1 MRVTRLELQ
10 AFGPFKN
17 KEIIDFDK
25 FGEEGL
31 FLISG
36 QTGSGKTSI
45 FDAISYAL
53 FDSSSTG
60 DRNEGMLRYS
70 GADLDTNTYVKLS
83 FVYRGKAYTIERY
96 PEYLRNKLR
105 GQGTT
110 LSKKSVELK
119 LPDGQYINGV
129 NEVNAYI
136 KDLLGINKDQF
147 NQIMMLAQGKFMKFI
162 KASNDDKA
170 KLFREIFATEKFNR
184 LEQNIREK
192 FSKINSDLSVL
203 MTSKENTIENFIVD
217 SEQYDKFIEV
227 KLSSSQDLID
237 FMHKYRDT
245 QETEIVKLA
254 EKIDEESNIISKDQ
268 ALLDKVYTYIE
279 TKDKLLKAIEDL
291 EKIKLDFE
299 DSRKE
304 YEELYKKEKLV
315 IDLNR
320 TLDRL
325 SDEKDKLKTIEDL
338 KKNISSLEDE
348 IDSHERNLLENEADI
363 KAFNSQ
369 FDQIEKFIKKN
380 SAKKEEKIVLE
391 NKKDKLEEKVL
402 NLEEIKNLLKDLEDA
417 IKDHQAYENKYRL
430 KKDELEK
437 KQAEYNHLEDL
448 YFEYQAGILA
458 SKIEEGKACPVC
470 GSTHHPNKASLSD
483 SVPDKEDLDQVK
495 DQVNTL
501 SQEYEKIK
509 LALINKNNE
518 KENFEKQIEDKLNKE
533 NINRDNL
540 DQALENMKTEL
551 ELVKNQISDTEDILS
566 DLELKEKDKIKLKD
580 KVSEKENDLKAINE
594 KLISLR
600 EKLNSNKVRQ
610 EEEIIKISYEDPI
623 KLAEELENVS
633 LQLENLDQDMKN
645 IKTKYQTANN
655 KYISKEQEIDSLKAS
670 LNEKYNLEPVSI
682 ELALQEKAEKLKD
695 LREDLTKLKANL
707 ITNNK
712 NLDLLEKIEKDLGKK
727 EKDYQNYAEV
737 YKLLTGQVSG
747 VGKVKFETFIQ
758 LKYFDQVL
766 QTANKRLYEM
776 TQGKFSLKRKV
787 NPTNKNSQMGLD
799 IEVIDHHNQTIRDV
813 NTLSGG
819 EAFQASLSLALGLS
833 DIVQMNAGGIQLDSM
848 FIDEGFGTLDTE
860 TLASVMKNLSKISNS
875 NKLVGIIS
883 HVDILKEQIDKQ
895 ILVEKNKSGYSTVV
909 KQIYWL

>member
-60 DRNEGMLRYS
+60 DRNEAMLRYA
-70 GADLDTNTYVKLS
+70 GADLDTDTYVKLS
-83 FVYRGKAYTIERY
+83 FVYRSKAYTIERY
-96 PEYLRNKLR
+96 PEYLRSKLR

-147 NQIMMLAQGKFMKFI
+147 NQIMMLAQGKFMKFL

-170 KLFREIFATEKFNR
+170 KLFREIFTTEKFNK
-184 LEQNIREK
+184 LENNIREK
-192 FSKINSDLSVL
+192 YSKINSDLSVL
-203 MTSKENTIENFIVD
+203 MTSKENTIENFIVA
-217 SEQYDKFIEV
+217 SEYYDDFIEA
-227 KLSSSQDLID
+227 KLASGQELID

-245 QETEIVKLA
+245 QETEILKLT
-254 EKIDEESNIISKDQ
+254 EKIDVESNIISKDK

-304 YEELYKKEKLV
+304 YEGLGKNEKLV

-325 SDEKDKLKTIEDL
+325 NDEKEKLKIIEDL

-348 IDSHERNLLENEADI
+348 INSHEKNLLEIETDI
-363 KAFNSQ
+363 KDLTSQ
-369 FDQIEKFIKKN
+369 FDKIEEFIKEN
-380 SAKKEEKIVLE
+380 SAKKEEKIVFE
-391 NKKDKLEEKVL
+391 NKKDKLEEKVS
-402 NLEEIKNLLKDLEDA
+402 NLKEIKILIDDLEDV
-417 IKDHQAYENKYRL
+417 IKDHKVFENTYRL

-483 SVPDKEDLDQVK
+483 SVPDKEDLDQAK
-495 DQVNTL
+495 DQVNLL
-501 SQEYEKIK
+501 SQEYEEIK

-518 KENFEKQIEDKLNKE
+518 KENLEKQIENKLNKE
-533 NINRDNL
+533 NIKRDDL
-540 DQALENMKTEL
+540 DKALEDKKADFEQ
-551 ELVKNQISDTEDILS
+551 VKNQISDTENILT
-566 DLELKEKDKIKLKD
+566 DLETKEEDKIGLKN
-580 KVSEKENDLKAINE
+580 KISEKEKNLKSINE
-594 KLISLR
+594 HLISLR
-600 EKLNSNKVRQ
+600 EKLNSDKVRK
-610 EEEIIKISYEDPI
+610 EEEIKKISYDNPI
-623 KLAEELENVS
+623 KLDEELENVS
-633 LQLENLDQDMKN
+633 LQLEKLDQDIKN
-645 IKTKYQTANN
+645 IKTNYQTANN
-655 KYISKEQEIDSLKAS
+655 KYISKCQEIDSLKDS
-670 LNEKYNLEPVSI
+670 LNEKYNLDPENI
-682 ELALQEKAEKLKD
+682 ELSLKEKSEILKD

-727 EKDYQNYAEV
+727 EKDYQNYAEI

>member
-60 DRNEGMLRYS
+60 DRNESMLRYA
-70 GADLDTNTYVKLS
+70 GADLDTDTYVKLS
-83 FVYRGKAYTIERY
+83 FVYRNKAYAIERY

-110 LSKKSVELK
+110 LSKKTVELK
-119 LPDGQYINGV
+119 LPDGQYVNGV

-147 NQIMMLAQGKFMKFI
+147 NQIIMLAQGKFMKFI

-170 KLFREIFATEKFNR
+170 KLFREIFATEKFNK

-192 FSKINSDLSVL
+192 YSKINSDLSVL
-203 MTSKENTIENFIVD
+203 MTSKENTIENFIVAP
-217 SEQYDKFIEV
+217 EYYDAFIEA
-227 KLSSSQDLID
+227 KISSGQELID
-237 FMHKYRDT
+237 FMHKYKDT
-245 QETEIVKLA
+245 QEEEIAKLSK
-254 EKIDEESNIISKDQ
+254 KIDEESNIISKDQ

-279 TKDKLLKAIEDL
+279 TKDKLEKAIEDL
-291 EKIKLDFE
+291 EKIELDFE
-299 DSRKE
+299 EAKKE
-304 YEELYKKEKLV
+304 YEGLGKKEKLI

-325 SDEKDKLKTIEDL
+325 NDKKNKFKTIEDL
-338 KKNISSLEDE
+338 KKNISSLEDDINSNE
-348 IDSHERNLLENEADI
+348 KSLLEIESNI
-363 KAFNSQ
+363 KDLINQ
-369 FDQIEKFIKKN
+369 FDQIEEFTKEN

-391 NKKDKLEEKVL
+391 NKKDKIEEKVS
-402 NLEEIKNLLKDLEDA
+402 NLKEIKILITALEDL

-430 KKDELEK
+430 RKEELEK
-437 KQAEYNHLEDL
+437 KQDEYKHLEDL

-458 SKIEEGKACPVC
+458 SKIEEGQACPVC
-470 GSTHHPNKASLSD
+470 GSTHHPNKASLSH
-483 SVPDKEDLDQVK
+483 SVPDKEDLDQAK
-495 DQVNTL
+495 NQVNSL

-518 KENFEKQIEDKLNKE
+518 KENLEKQIEDKLNKE
-533 NINRDNL
+533 KINRDDL
-540 DQALENMKTEL
+540 DKVLKDKKTYL
-551 ELVKNQISDTEDILS
+551 ELVKNQISDTENILT
-566 DLELKEKDKIKLKD
+566 DLENKEEDKIGLKNKISDTEKDLK
-580 KVSEKENDLKAINE
+580 SINE
-594 KLISLR
+594 QLISLR
-600 EKLNSNKVRQ
+600 EKLNSNKARK
-610 EEEIIKISYEDPI
+610 EEEIKNISYDDPI
-623 KLAEELENVS
+623 KLEEELENIA
-633 LQLENLDQDMKN
+633 LQLENLDKDIKK
-645 IKTKYQTANN
+645 IKTNYQTANN
-655 KYISKEQEIDSLKAS
+655 EFVSKVQEIDNLKDS
-670 LNEKYNLEPVSI
+670 LNEKYNLNPESI
-682 ELALQEKAEKLKD
+682 ELALQEKAEILKD
-695 LREDLTKLKANL
+695 LREDLTKFRANL

-727 EKDYQNYAEV
+727 EKDYQNYTEI

-787 NPTNKNSQMGLD
+787 NPANKNSQMGLD
-799 IEVIDHHNQTIRDV
+799 IEVIDHHNQTTRDI

-895 ILVEKNKSGYSTVV
+895 ILVEKNKSGYSRVV
-909 KQIYWL
+909 KQIY

>member
-70 GADLDTNTYVKLS
+70 GADLDTDTYVKLS
-83 FVYRGKAYTIERY
+83 FIYRGKAYTVERY

-192 FSKINSDLSVL
+192 YSKINSDLSVL
-203 MTSKENTIENFIVD
+203 MTSKENTIDNFIVA
-217 SEQYDKFIEV
+217 SEYYDDFIET
-227 KLSSSQDLID
+227 KLSSGQELID
-237 FMHKYRDT
+237 FMHKYRDS
-245 QETEIVKLA
+245 QETEISKLT
-254 EKIDEESNIISKDQ
+254 EKIDEESKIINKDQ

-279 TKDKLLKAIEDL
+279 TKDKLVKSQRDL
-291 EKIKLDFE
+291 EKIALDFE
-299 DSRKE
+299 NVKKE
-304 YEELYKKEKLV
+304 YEGLDKKEKIV

-325 SDEKDKLKTIEDL
+325 SDEKDKLKIIKDL
-338 KKNISSLEDE
+338 KKNISLLEDE
-348 IDSHERNLLENEADI
+348 IASHEKNLLEINSDI
-363 KAFNSQ
+363 KDLTSQ
-369 FDQIEKFIKKN
+369 FDKIEEFIKN
-380 SAKKEEKIVLE
+380 NAAKKEEKIVLE
-391 NKKDKLEEKVL
+391 NKKDKLEEKVS
-402 NLEEIKNLLKDLEDA
+402 NLKEIKNMLADLEA
-417 IKDHQAYENKYRL
+417 ATKDHQVYEEKYRI
-430 KKDELEK
+430 KKEELDK
-437 KQAEYNHLEDL
+437 KQGEYKHLEDL

-458 SKIEEGKACPVC
+458 SKMKDGQACPVC

-483 SVPDKEDLDQVK
+483 SVPEKEDLDLAK
-495 DQVNTL
+495 SQVNSL
-501 SQEYEKIK
+501 SQEFEKIK
-509 LALINKNNE
+509 ITLINKNNE
-518 KENFEKQIEDKLNKE
+518 KDNLDKQIEDKLAKE
-533 NINRDNL
+533 KINREDLDKELEDRKTKL
-540 DQALENMKTEL
+540 DQ
-551 ELVKNQISDTEDILS
+551 VKNQISDTENILT
-566 DLELKEKDKIKLKD
+566 DLETKEEEKIGLKNKVSKKEKEL
-580 KVSEKENDLKAINE
+580 NAINE
-594 KLISLR
+594 KLISSK
-600 EKLNSNKVRQ
+600 EKLNNYKVRK
-610 EEEIIKISYEDPI
+610 EEEVKKLSYEDPI
-623 KLAEELENVS
+623 QLDEKLENVA
-633 LQLENLDQDMKN
+633 LQLKNLDQDMKE

-655 KYISKEQEIDSLKAS
+655 KYISKGQEIDSLKDS
-670 LNEKYNLEPVSI
+670 LDEKYNIDPESI
-682 ELALQEKAEKLKD
+682 ELVLKEKTDILKD
-695 LREDLTKLKANL
+695 LREDLTKFKANL

-712 NLDLLEKIEKDLGKK
+712 NLDLLEKIEKDLGQK
-727 EKDYQNYAEV
+727 EKDYQNYTEI
-737 YKLLTGQVSG
+737 YKLLSGQVSG

-799 IEVIDHHNQTIRDV
+799 IEVIDHHNQTTRDV

-848 FIDEGFGTLDTE
+848 FIDEGFGSLDTE

-883 HVDILKEQIDKQ
+883 HVDILKEQIDKK
-895 ILVEKNKSGYSTVV
+895 ILVEKNKSGYSRVV

>member
-1 MRVTRLELQ
+1 MMRVTRLELQ

-70 GADLDTNTYVKLS
+70 GADLDTDTYVKLS
-83 FVYRGKAYTIERY
+83 FVYRGKAYTIKRY

-119 LPDGQYINGV
+119 LPDGQYISGV
-129 NEVNAYI
+129 NEVNTYI

-192 FSKINSDLSVL
+192 YSKINSDLSVL
-203 MTSKENTIENFIVD
+203 MTSKENTIENFIVA
-217 SEQYDKFIEV
+217 SEYYDDFIEA
-227 KLSSSQDLID
+227 KLSSGQELID
-237 FMHKYRDT
+237 FLYRYKDS
-245 QETEIVKLA
+245 QEAEISKLTK
-254 EKIDEESNIISKDQ
+254 KIDEESKIISKDQ
-268 ALLDKVYTYIE
+268 ALLDKVYTYME
-279 TKDKLLKAIEDL
+279 TKDKLVKSQKDL
-291 EKIKLDFE
+291 EKLELDFE
-299 DSRKE
+299 DAKKE
-304 YEELYKKEKLV
+304 YEGLDKKEKTV

-325 SDEKDKLKTIEDL
+325 SDEKDKLKIIKDL
-338 KKNISSLEDE
+338 KKNIYSLEDE
-348 IDSHERNLLENEADI
+348 IASHEKNLLGIQSDI
-363 KAFNSQ
+363 KDLTSQ
-369 FDQIEKFIKKN
+369 FDKIEEFIKNN
-380 SAKKEEKIVLE
+380 SVKKEEKIVLE
-391 NKKDKLEEKVL
+391 NKKDKLEEKVSTL
-402 NLEEIKNLLKDLEDA
+402 KEIKNMIADLEA
-417 IKDHQAYENKYRL
+417 ARKDHQVYEEKYRL
-430 KKDELEK
+430 KKEELDK
-437 KQAEYNHLEDL
+437 KQGEYKHLEDL

-458 SKIEEGKACPVC
+458 SKIKEGQACPVC

-483 SVPDKEDLDQVK
+483 SVPEKEDLDLK
-495 DQVNTL
+495 KSQVNSL
-501 SQEYEKIK
+501 SQEFEKIK
-509 LALINKNNE
+509 VTLINKNNE
-518 KENFEKQIEDKLNKE
+518 KDNLDKQIEDKSAKEKINREDLNKALE
-533 NINRDNL
+533 DKKAKL
-540 DQALENMKTEL
+540 DQ
-551 ELVKNQISDTEDILS
+551 VKNQISDTENILT
-566 DLELKEKDKIKLKD
+566 DLETKEEEKIGLKNKVSKKEKEL
-580 KVSEKENDLKAINE
+580 NTINE
-594 KLISLR
+594 KLISSK
-600 EKLNSNKVRQ
+600 EKLNNYKIRK
-610 EEEIIKISYEDPI
+610 EEEVKKLSYKDPI
-623 KLAEELENVS
+623 KLDEELENVA
-633 LQLENLDQDMKN
+633 LQLKNLDQDMKE

-655 KYISKEQEIDSLKAS
+655 KYISKGQEIDSLKDS
-670 LNEKYNLEPVSI
+670 LDEKYNIDPESI
-682 ELALQEKAEKLKD
+682 ELDLKEKTDILKD
-695 LREDLTKLKANL
+695 LREDLTKFKANL

-727 EKDYQNYAEV
+727 EKDYQNYTEI
-737 YKLLTGQVSG
+737 YKLLSGQVSG

-766 QTANKRLYEM
+766 QSANKRLYEM

-819 EAFQASLSLALGLS
+819 EGFQASLSLALGLS

-848 FIDEGFGTLDTE
+848 FIDEGFGSLDTE

-883 HVDILKEQIDKQ
+883 HVEILKEQIDKK
-895 ILVEKNKSGYSTVV
+895 ILVEKNKSGYSRVV
-909 KQIYWL
+909 KQIY

>member
-70 GADLDTNTYVKLS
+70 GADLDTDTYVKLS
-83 FVYRGKAYTIERY
+83 FVYRNKNYAIERK
-96 PEYLRNKLR
+96 PEYIRNKLR

-110 LSKKSVELK
+110 PSKKSVELK

-129 NEVNAYI
+129 NEVNSYI

-170 KLFREIFATEKFNR
+170 KLFREIFATEKFNK
-184 LEQNIREK
+184 LENNIREK

-203 MTSKENTIENFIVD
+203 MTSKENIIENFIVD

-245 QETEIVKLA
+245 QEAEISKLTK
-254 EKIDEESNIISKDQ
+254 KIDEESKIISKDQ
-268 ALLDKVYTYIE
+268 ALLDKVYTYME
-279 TKDKLLKAIEDL
+279 TKDKLVKSQKDL
-291 EKIKLDFE
+291 EKLELDFE
-299 DSRKE
+299 DAKKE
-304 YEELYKKEKLV
+304 YEGLDKKEKLV